1 MILISNPISVPNEIS
16 LIHSIFAEGL
26 ELLHVRKPDFLE
38 TEMKTFLLDIG
49 LEFRPKIVLHNHH
62 HLADELNINRFHFSE
77 KERIRLTTTP
87 DRFLNPVRYKSTA
100 THSIED
106 FNALENDFE
115 YAFLSPI
122 YPSISKSDYVSKI
135 NHLEEIKNRT
145 NSSTKLVALGGISAE
160 NIQQTL
166 VNGFDDIALLGTIW
180 NSNNPIE
187 NFKLCQQ
194 IALSY

>member
-1 MILISNPISVPNEIS
+1 MILITNPISVPNEIS
-16 LIHSIFAEGL
+16 LIHSLFAEGL
-26 ELLHVRKPDFLE
+26 ELLHVRKPDFSE
-38 TEMKTFLLDIG
+38 TEMKAFLLEIG
-49 LEFRPKIVLHNHH
+49 LEFRTKFVLHNHY
-62 HLADELNINRFHFSE
+62 HLADELNIKRFHFSE

-87 DRFLNPVRYKSTA
+87 YKFLKPVRYKSTA

-106 FNALENDFE
+106 FNSLENNFE

-122 YPSISKSDYVSKI
+122 YSSISKPDYVSKI

-145 NSSTKLVALGGISAE
+145 NFSTKLVALGGISAE

-166 VNGFDDIALLGTIW
+166 ANGFDDIALLGAIW